1 MDLETKAE
9 IKENEQESQPCD
21 SAIEFAIDKQR
32 KMFMEFLDLKL
43 LGSFYTPRILG
54 QIVDESIKSSKS
66 SVEFLDKLSKSV
78 NEWTTLAKQDSF
90 KNRIS
95 KVEQSFTSIFDR
107 FEESMKELR
116 QLMLDQGTVA
126 NDTIRAFEK
135 TNAANFNAW
144 VNDIINRSK

>member
-9 IKENEQESQPCD
+9 IKETEQTQPCE

-43 LGSFYTPRILG
+43 LASFYTPRILG
-54 QIVDESIKSSKS
+54 QIIDESIKSSKS
-66 SVEFLDKLSKSV
+66 SSEFLDKLSKSV
-78 NEWTTLAKQDSF
+78 GEWTELAKQDSF
-90 KNRIS
+90 ENRIS
-95 KVEQSFTSIFDR
+95 KVKQSFNNVFDR

-135 TNAANFNAW
+135 TNASNFNAW
-144 VNDIINRSK
+144 INDIILRSK